1 MKTRVKNIKEEIISN
16 QWATLK
22 KVHFDYQN
30 EDGSWDHVRREVYDR
45 GDGACALLYN
55 VERQTVLL
63 IKQFRLPAYLNEDS
77 GFLIEACA
85 GMIEDETPEQTI
97 IREIQEEMGYSV
109 DVLTRVGDVFMTPG
123 ASTERIHLFVAP
135 YEASQKVSEGGGLAT
150 EHEDITV
157 VEYAFAKALKA
168 LKNGE
173 IRDAKTVILLQNLAL
188 SGIMER
194 SS

>member
-1 MKTRVKNIKEEIISN
+1 MNTRIKNIKEEIISD

-22 KVHFDYQN
+22 KVYFDYQN
-30 EDGSWDHVRREVYDR
+30 EDGSWDQVRREVYDR

-97 IREIQEEMGYSV
+97 IREIEEEMGYRIDSI
-109 DVLTRVGDVFMTPG
+109 TKAGDFFMTPG
-123 ASTERIHLFVAP
+123 ASTERIHMFLAS
-135 YEASQKVSEGGGLAT
+135 YEEGQKVSDGGGLAT

-194 SS
+194 SN

>member
-1 MKTRVKNIKEEIISN
+1 MNTRVKNIKEEVISD

-30 EDGSWDHVRREVYDR
+30 EDGTWDQVRREVYDR

-97 IREIQEEMGYSV
+97 IREIEEEIGYGI
-109 DVLTRVGDVFMTPG
+109 DTITKVGDVFMTPG
-123 ASTERIHLFVAP
+123 TSTERIHMFLAS
-135 YEASQKVSEGGGLAT
+135 YEEGQKVSDGGGLVT

-173 IRDAKTVILLQNLAL
+173 IRDAKTVILLQHLAL

>member
-1 MKTRVKNIKEEIISN
+1 MNTRVKNIKEEIISD

-30 EDGSWDHVRREVYDR
+30 EDGSWDQVRREVYDR

-55 VERQTVLL
+55 VKRQTVLL
-63 IKQFRLPAYLNEDS
+63 IKQFRLPAYLNEHD
-77 GFLIEACA
+77 GFLVEACA
-85 GMIEDETPEQTI
+85 GMIEDEIPEQTI
-97 IREIQEEMGYSV
+97 IREIEEEMGYRI
-109 DVLTRVGDVFMTPG
+109 DNITKAGDFFMTPG
-123 ASTERIHLFVAP
+123 SSTERIHMFLAS
-135 YEASQKVSEGGGLAT
+135 YEEEQKVSNGGGLTT

-157 VEYAFAKALKA
+157 IEYAFAKALKA

-173 IRDAKTVILLQNLAL
+173 IRDAKTVILLQHLAL

-194 SS
+194 SN

>member
-1 MKTRVKNIKEEIISN
+1 MNTRVKNIKEEIISD

-30 EDGSWDHVRREVYDR
+30 EDGSWDQVRREVYDR

-55 VERQTVLL
+55 VKRQTVLL
-63 IKQFRLPAYLNEDS
+63 IKQFRLPAYLNEND
-77 GFLIEACA
+77 GFLVEACA

-97 IREIQEEMGYSV
+97 IREIEEEMGYRI
-109 DVLTRVGDVFMTPG
+109 DNITKAGDFFMTPG
-123 ASTERIHLFVAP
+123 ASTERIHMFLAL
-135 YEASQKVSEGGGLAT
+135 YEEEQKVSNGGGLAT

-157 VEYAFAKALKA
+157 IEYAFAKALKA

-194 SS
+194 SN